1 MGAAIAHR
9 ANTRVNS
16 LRLQTERLLLV
27 PANLEL
33 ALAESGDRKKF
44 SELLDAD
51 IPSNWP
57 PPLND
62 EQSHQW
68 VIKFFKANP
77 GAVGWSL
84 WYFLLDRSGER
95 RLAIGNGG
103 LKGLPSPD
111 GTAEVGYSI
120 IPEYQRQGYA
130 PEATKALVA
139 WTFGHPQVT
148 RVIAHTLPELQPSI
162 RVMEKNGFTFTGA
175 GEEPGT
181 IGYELKR
188 EDWERRLEKEDLN

>member
-1 MGAAIAHR
+1 M
-9 ANTRVNS
+9 
-16 LRLQTERLLLV
+16 LLV
-27 PANLEL
+27 AGDLEL

-51 IPSNWP
+51 VPANWP

-62 EQSHQW
+62 SDSLQW
-68 VIKFFKANP
+68 VINFFKANP

-84 WYFLLDRSGER
+84 WYYLLDRPGKR
-95 RLAIGNGG
+95 RLAMGLGG
-103 LKGLPSPD
+103 LKGLPTPD
-111 GTAEVGYSI
+111 GTAEVGYSV
-120 IPEYQRQGYA
+120 IPEFQRQGYA
-130 PEATKALVA
+130 PEATKALIA

-162 RVMEKNGFTFTGA
+162 RVMEKSGFTFTGA

-181 IGYELKR
+181 IRYDLTR
-188 EDWERRLEKEDLN
+188 DDWQSRVNKFDDTPAKHY

>member
-1 MGAAIAHR
+1 M
-9 ANTRVNS
+9 
-16 LRLQTERLLLV
+16 LLV
-27 PANLEL
+27 AGDLEL
-33 ALAESGDRKKF
+33 ALAESTNRKKF
-44 SELLDAD
+44 SKMLDAE
-51 IPSNWP
+51 IPTNWP

-68 VIKFFKANP
+68 FINFLRSNP
-77 GAVGWSL
+77 GAVGWSM
-84 WYFLLDRSGER
+84 WYFLLDRPGER
-95 RLAIGNGG
+95 RMDIGNGG

-120 IPEYQRQGYA
+120 VPEFQRQGYA
-130 PEATKALVA
+130 PEATKALVD

-188 EDWERRLEKEDLN
+188 EDWERREEAE

>member
-1 MGAAIAHR
+1 M
-9 ANTRVNS
+9 NS

-27 PANLEL
+27 AGDLEL

-51 IPSNWP
+51 IPANWP

-68 VIKFFKANP
+68 VINFFKANP

-84 WYFLLDRSGER
+84 WYFLLDRPGER

-111 GTAEVGYSI
+111 GTAEVGYST
-120 IPEYQRQGYA
+120 IPEFQRQGYA
-130 PEATKALVA
+130 PEATEALIA
-139 WTFGHPQVT
+139 WTFGHPQIT
-148 RVIAHTLPELQPSI
+148 RVIAHTLPELQASI

-175 GEEPGT
+175 GLEPGT

-188 EDWERRLEKEDLN
+188 ENWQRGLKRAR

>member
-1 MGAAIAHR
+1 MGNAIGAAEYSVSA
-9 ANTRVNS
+9 
-16 LRLQTERLLLV
+16 LRLHTERLLLV

-33 ALAESGDRKKF
+33 ALAEGGDRKKF

-51 IPSNWP
+51 IPADWP

-68 VIKFFKANP
+68 VIRFFKANP
-77 GAVGWSL
+77 RAVGWAL
-84 WYFLLDRSGER
+84 WYFLLDRPGGR
-95 RLAIGNGG
+95 RVAIGNGG

-120 IPEYQRQGYA
+120 IPEFQRQGYA
-130 PEATKALVA
+130 PEATEALIA

-162 RVMEKNGFTFTGA
+162 RVMEKCSFTFTGPGQEA
-175 GEEPGT
+175 GT
-181 IGYELKR
+181 IRYDLTR
-188 EDWERRLEKEDLN
+188 NDWQRHRARAM